1 MSWDLYI
8 KIREGWATYVGI
20 LAFLGERGAGFP
32 WCLYIVM
39 EGEIEILTLWRER
52 GGRGLY
58 VCICPYILISERRVP
73 YLDFCTE
80 RLLRSK
86 GL

>member
-52 GGRGLY
+52 GGEGSLCLY
-58 VCICPYILISERRVP
+58 LSVHSDKREEGSLS
-73 YLDFCTE
+73 
-80 RLLRSK
+80 
-86 GL
+86 